1 MERETAIEEDFEFAK
16 DRIRM
21 GVGRKTMLVSDKD
34 KVNFPNI
41 NYLIH

>member
-1 MERETAIEEDFEFAK
+1 MKRETAVEEDFEFAK

-34 KVNFPNI
+34 KVI
-41 NYLIH
+41 ITYY

>member
-21 GVGRKTMLVSDKD
+21 GVGRKTMLISDKD
-34 KVNFPNI
+34 KVNN
-41 NYLIH
+41 LIKK